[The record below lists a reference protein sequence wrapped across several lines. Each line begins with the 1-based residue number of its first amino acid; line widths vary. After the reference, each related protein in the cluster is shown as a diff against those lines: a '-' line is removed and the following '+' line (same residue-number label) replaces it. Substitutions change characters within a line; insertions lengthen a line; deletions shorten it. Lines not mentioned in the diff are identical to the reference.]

1 MATVLMLGAYGMLGS
16 SLAPHLA
23 GAGYRVF
30 RQGRRATAQ
39 VCVDPLDEAALARAI
54 ADCEPDSIVN
64 LAAATDVDQCEMDPQ
79 CAFLA
84 NVRLVESVVRAVRS
98 GRQGSRAHLVH
109 ISTDQVYD
117 GPGPHREENARPC
130 NVYGLSKYAGEL
142 AAAAANGATVLR
154 TNFFGRSQCE
164 GRSSLSDWVV
174 NQLRAGAHIRGFD
187 DVVFSPLH
195 VSTLCRLIERTLG
208 QQIAGIFNAGSRDG
222 ASKAEF
228 ALRLGRLLGLDS
240 QLIQP
245 CSVQLMHF
253 RARRPLDMRLDSAAL
268 ENAFGI
274 EMGSLDEEIQL
285 AAKEYRLE

>member
-1 MATVLMLGAYGMLGS
+1 MPTVLLLGAYGMLGS

-23 GAGYRVF
+23 GAGYCVF
-30 RQGRRATAQ
+30 RQGRRASAQ
-39 VCVDPLDEAALARAI
+39 VCVDPLDEEALARAI
-54 ADCEPDSIVN
+54 ADCQPDSIVN

-84 NVRLVESVVRAVRS
+84 NVRLVESVVRAARS
-98 GRQGSRAHLVH
+98 GKRGSRAHLVH

-117 GPGPHREENARPC
+117 GPGPHREEDGRPC
-130 NVYGLSKYAGEL
+130 NVYGLSKYAGEF
-142 AAAAANGATVLR
+142 AAAANGATVLR

-164 GRSSLSDWVV
+164 DRLSLSDWVV
-174 NQLRAGAHIRGFD
+174 NELRAGVRIKGFD

-195 VSTLCRLIERTLG
+195 VSTLCRVIERTLE
-208 QQIAGIFNAGSRDG
+208 QRIAGIFNAGSRDG

-253 RARRPLDMRLDSAAL
+253 RARRPLDMRLDSAAF

-274 EMGSLDEEIQL
+274 EMGSFDEEIQL